1 MHPHPPPTSA
11 RRHTDPAADI
21 GRARAPCRSE
31 RWAARAEGTG
41 GQAGAGF
48 EGRPAL
54 RARDGASDQVPLRP
68 KQRANLRGPLCMGAR
83 ANARTTPYRMGPP
96 PARSGPG
103 NVCTHDHGPVEVG
116 GSMWKA
122 RAASPLVACELCA
135 GHFFPARQ
143 AASLR
148 GFYSRAA
155 GAQRPWSGRPG
166 CRRGSERPAMGAPVT
181 PETCDGRPSRGRF
194 VLCLKT
200 PGSPH
205 RWDDRSP
212 GAVWSPAPM
221 EFPGG
226 AAPRE
231 PPFVGV
237 SAGSGPPTRGPYAAA
252 RQRPRGRSDGIT
264 CVRTGSEG
272 LQWGQLD
279 GRRRSPGAPGAVG
292 AAGRR
297 MSPLLDSPTYTPPL
311 RGLVGPARSAPFA
324 RWSAG
329 AGAHQGDYRLKPME
343 VRGNNRSVMPLD
355 VLGRTR
361 ATLTGPASTSPWPRG
376 LGNLVKPCRAGDRA
390 LQLLLFNEECL
401 VGTSHQLVPITSLPF
416 VHTARRYYRLNGSVR
431 PSDWLRGVGNDS
443 PEPESEPAEGSL
455 PSEGPLGP
463 TSHPCLSYLVASAG
477 PPFRRPPGRP
487 CAPGPAPAEDP
498 NMNAVL
504 KNSVNHRV
512 FERTLRPLVFRGAC
526 LSERHCCPQ
535 ARLVCWAPVPLSR
548 GTGPKGSGGT
558 ASGPRAYGA
567 LSPAL

>member
-1 MHPHPPPTSA
+1 MAVGLDGCRHGPPAASIRGDTQTPTHPSIYICAYAPASPPDICTEPASELPIHPSRYTD
-11 RRHTDPAADI
+11 RHTDP
-21 GRARAPCRSE
+21 
-31 RWAARAEGTG
+31 AARAEGTG

-122 RAASPLVACELCA
+122 RAASPLVA
-135 GHFFPARQ
+135 FPQ
-143 AASLR
+143 LGLASGTGAVAHPSR

-221 EFPGG
+221 ESVDRWPLASPDTQIPGG
-226 AAPRE
+226 SRPAGAALCGRVRGVWTPHPR
-231 PPFVGV
+231 
-237 SAGSGPPTRGPYAAA
+237 A
-252 RQRPRGRSDGIT
+252 
-264 CVRTGSEG
+264 
-272 LQWGQLD
+272 WGQLD

-329 AGAHQGDYRLKPME
+329 AGA
-343 VRGNNRSVMPLD
+343 
-355 VLGRTR
+355 
-361 ATLTGPASTSPWPRG
+361 
-376 LGNLVKPCRAGDRA
+376 
-390 LQLLLFNEECL
+390 
-401 VGTSHQLVPITSLPF
+401 HQLVPITSLPF

-504 KNSVNHRV
+504 K
-512 FERTLRPLVFRGAC
+512 
-526 LSERHCCPQ
+526 
-535 ARLVCWAPVPLSR
+535 
-548 GTGPKGSGGT
+548 
-558 ASGPRAYGA
+558 
-567 LSPAL
+567 

>member
-1 MHPHPPPTSA
+1 ARALEASRESRARGRRREGEEGEEGEEEEEGEA
-11 RRHTDPAADI
+11 RRRARGGQLAGRVGAAGGAARAGGRVTSWREPLGQAGRRQARARAMDRRWPSDTLAGTGGDQLAGARQGPTPGRETPRRTREAPEVTSWPARARPCRHRRAARRLRGHLQRHAHGRRPRRMPAWPAGGIHPHTDPAADI

-68 KQRANLRGPLCMGAR
+68 KQRANLRGPLCMG
-83 ANARTTPYRMGPP
+83 
-96 PARSGPG
+96 
-103 NVCTHDHGPVEVG
+103 EVG

-122 RAASPLVACELCA
+122 RAASPLVA
-135 GHFFPARQ
+135 FPQ
-143 AASLR
+143 LGLASGTGAVAHPSR

-329 AGAHQGDYRLKPME
+329 AGAHQ
-343 VRGNNRSVMPLD
+343 
-355 VLGRTR
+355 
-361 ATLTGPASTSPWPRG
+361 
-376 LGNLVKPCRAGDRA
+376 
-390 LQLLLFNEECL
+390 
-401 VGTSHQLVPITSLPF
+401 
-416 VHTARRYYRLNGSVR
+416 
-431 PSDWLRGVGNDS
+431 
-443 PEPESEPAEGSL
+443 
-455 PSEGPLGP
+455 
-463 TSHPCLSYLVASAG
+463 
-477 PPFRRPPGRP
+477 
-487 CAPGPAPAEDP
+487 
-498 NMNAVL
+498 
-504 KNSVNHRV
+504 
-512 FERTLRPLVFRGAC
+512 
-526 LSERHCCPQ
+526 
-535 ARLVCWAPVPLSR
+535 
-548 GTGPKGSGGT
+548 
-558 ASGPRAYGA
+558 
-567 LSPAL
+567 

>member
-1 MHPHPPPTSA
+1 PLGQAGRRQARARAMDRRWPSDTLAGTGGDQLAGARQGPTPGRETPRRTREAPEVTSWPARARPCRHRRAA
-11 RRHTDPAADI
+11 RRLRGHLQRHAHGRRPRRMPAWPAGGIHPWGYADTHPSIHIYMCICTRIPPRHLHGDPAADI

-122 RAASPLVACELCA
+122 RAASPLVA
-135 GHFFPARQ
+135 FPQ
-143 AASLR
+143 LGLASGTGAVAHPSR

-221 EFPGG
+221 ESVDRWPLASPDTQIPG
-226 AAPRE
+226 
-231 PPFVGV
+231 
-237 SAGSGPPTRGPYAAA
+237 
-252 RQRPRGRSDGIT
+252 GRSDGIT

-329 AGAHQGDYRLKPME
+329 AGA
-343 VRGNNRSVMPLD
+343 
-355 VLGRTR
+355 
-361 ATLTGPASTSPWPRG
+361 
-376 LGNLVKPCRAGDRA
+376 
-390 LQLLLFNEECL
+390 
-401 VGTSHQLVPITSLPF
+401 HQLVPITSLPF

-504 KNSVNHRV
+504 K
-512 FERTLRPLVFRGAC
+512 
-526 LSERHCCPQ
+526 
-535 ARLVCWAPVPLSR
+535 
-548 GTGPKGSGGT
+548 
-558 ASGPRAYGA
+558 
-567 LSPAL
+567 

>member
-1 MHPHPPPTSA
+1 
-11 RRHTDPAADI
+11 PAADI
-21 GRARAPCRSE
+21 GRTRAPCRSE

-122 RAASPLVACELCA
+122 RAASPLVA
-135 GHFFPARQ
+135 FPQ
-143 AASLR
+143 LGLASGTGAVAHPSR

-221 EFPGG
+221 ESVDRWPLASPDTQIPGG
-226 AAPRE
+226 SRPAGAALCGRVRGVWTPHPR
-231 PPFVGV
+231 
-237 SAGSGPPTRGPYAAA
+237 A
-252 RQRPRGRSDGIT
+252 
-264 CVRTGSEG
+264 
-272 LQWGQLD
+272 WGQLD

-329 AGAHQGDYRLKPME
+329 AGAHQ
-343 VRGNNRSVMPLD
+343 
-355 VLGRTR
+355 
-361 ATLTGPASTSPWPRG
+361 
-376 LGNLVKPCRAGDRA
+376 
-390 LQLLLFNEECL
+390 
-401 VGTSHQLVPITSLPF
+401 
-416 VHTARRYYRLNGSVR
+416 
-431 PSDWLRGVGNDS
+431 
-443 PEPESEPAEGSL
+443 
-455 PSEGPLGP
+455 
-463 TSHPCLSYLVASAG
+463 
-477 PPFRRPPGRP
+477 
-487 CAPGPAPAEDP
+487 
-498 NMNAVL
+498 
-504 KNSVNHRV
+504 
-512 FERTLRPLVFRGAC
+512 
-526 LSERHCCPQ
+526 
-535 ARLVCWAPVPLSR
+535 
-548 GTGPKGSGGT
+548 
-558 ASGPRAYGA
+558 
-567 LSPAL
+567 

>member
-1 MHPHPPPTSA
+1 PLGQAGRRQARARAMDRRWPSDTLAGTGGDQLAGARQGPTPGRETPRRTREAPEVTSWPARARPCRHRRAA
-11 RRHTDPAADI
+11 RRLRGHLQRHAHGRRPRRMPAWPAGGIHPWGYADTHPSIHIYMCICTRIPPRHLHGDPAADI

-122 RAASPLVACELCA
+122 RAASPLVA
-135 GHFFPARQ
+135 FPQ
-143 AASLR
+143 LGLASGTGAVAHPSR

-221 EFPGG
+221 ESVDRWPLASPDTQIPGG
-226 AAPRE
+226 SRPAGAALCGRVRGVWTPHPR
-231 PPFVGV
+231 
-237 SAGSGPPTRGPYAAA
+237 A
-252 RQRPRGRSDGIT
+252 
-264 CVRTGSEG
+264 
-272 LQWGQLD
+272 WGQLD

-329 AGAHQGDYRLKPME
+329 AGAHQ
-343 VRGNNRSVMPLD
+343 
-355 VLGRTR
+355 
-361 ATLTGPASTSPWPRG
+361 
-376 LGNLVKPCRAGDRA
+376 
-390 LQLLLFNEECL
+390 
-401 VGTSHQLVPITSLPF
+401 
-416 VHTARRYYRLNGSVR
+416 
-431 PSDWLRGVGNDS
+431 
-443 PEPESEPAEGSL
+443 
-455 PSEGPLGP
+455 
-463 TSHPCLSYLVASAG
+463 
-477 PPFRRPPGRP
+477 
-487 CAPGPAPAEDP
+487 
-498 NMNAVL
+498 
-504 KNSVNHRV
+504 
-512 FERTLRPLVFRGAC
+512 
-526 LSERHCCPQ
+526 
-535 ARLVCWAPVPLSR
+535 
-548 GTGPKGSGGT
+548 
-558 ASGPRAYGA
+558 
-567 LSPAL
+567 

>member
-1 MHPHPPPTSA
+1 MDRRWPSDTLAGTGGDQLAGARQGPTPGRETPRRTREAPEVTSWPARAPLSAPESRAPSTGTLAATRTWPSASTDAGMARRRHPSPASELPIHPSRYTD
-11 RRHTDPAADI
+11 RHTDPAADI

-143 AASLR
+143 AASLWASLQER
-148 GFYSRAA
+148 GQSPIPAVV
-155 GAQRPWSGRPG
+155 STL
-166 CRRGSERPAMGAPVT
+166 ERPARSVPGRVVQAVDGVRSVQQWARPIVGRWPVLI
-181 PETCDGRPSRGRF
+181 PR
-194 VLCLKT
+194 
-200 PGSPH
+200 
-205 RWDDRSP
+205 
-212 GAVWSPAPM
+212 
-221 EFPGG
+221 FPGG

-329 AGAHQGDYRLKPME
+329 AGAHQ
-343 VRGNNRSVMPLD
+343 
-355 VLGRTR
+355 
-361 ATLTGPASTSPWPRG
+361 
-376 LGNLVKPCRAGDRA
+376 
-390 LQLLLFNEECL
+390 
-401 VGTSHQLVPITSLPF
+401 
-416 VHTARRYYRLNGSVR
+416 
-431 PSDWLRGVGNDS
+431 
-443 PEPESEPAEGSL
+443 
-455 PSEGPLGP
+455 
-463 TSHPCLSYLVASAG
+463 
-477 PPFRRPPGRP
+477 
-487 CAPGPAPAEDP
+487 
-498 NMNAVL
+498 
-504 KNSVNHRV
+504 
-512 FERTLRPLVFRGAC
+512 
-526 LSERHCCPQ
+526 
-535 ARLVCWAPVPLSR
+535 
-548 GTGPKGSGGT
+548 
-558 ASGPRAYGA
+558 
-567 LSPAL
+567 

>member
-1 MHPHPPPTSA
+1 MAH
-11 RRHTDPAADI
+11 RHTDPAADI

-122 RAASPLVACELCA
+122 RAASPLVA
-135 GHFFPARQ
+135 FPQ
-143 AASLR
+143 LGLASGTGAVAHPSR

-181 PETCDGRPSRGRF
+181 PETPFGPR
-194 VLCLKT
+194 
-200 PGSPH
+200 H
-205 RWDDRSP
+205 RWSLWIVGRWP
-212 GAVWSPAPM
+212 VLIPR
-221 EFPGG
+221 FPGG

-237 SAGSGPPTRGPYAAA
+237 SA
-252 RQRPRGRSDGIT
+252 T

-329 AGAHQGDYRLKPME
+329 AGAHQ
-343 VRGNNRSVMPLD
+343 
-355 VLGRTR
+355 
-361 ATLTGPASTSPWPRG
+361 
-376 LGNLVKPCRAGDRA
+376 
-390 LQLLLFNEECL
+390 
-401 VGTSHQLVPITSLPF
+401 
-416 VHTARRYYRLNGSVR
+416 
-431 PSDWLRGVGNDS
+431 
-443 PEPESEPAEGSL
+443 
-455 PSEGPLGP
+455 
-463 TSHPCLSYLVASAG
+463 
-477 PPFRRPPGRP
+477 
-487 CAPGPAPAEDP
+487 
-498 NMNAVL
+498 
-504 KNSVNHRV
+504 
-512 FERTLRPLVFRGAC
+512 
-526 LSERHCCPQ
+526 
-535 ARLVCWAPVPLSR
+535 
-548 GTGPKGSGGT
+548 
-558 ASGPRAYGA
+558 
-567 LSPAL
+567 